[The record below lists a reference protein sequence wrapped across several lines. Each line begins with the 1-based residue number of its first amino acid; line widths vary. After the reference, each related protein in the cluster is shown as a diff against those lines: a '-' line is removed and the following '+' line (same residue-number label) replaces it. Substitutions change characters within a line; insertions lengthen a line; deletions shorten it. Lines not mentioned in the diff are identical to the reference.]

1 MNRKNLEKNGI
12 IRKQYKYETFICSI
26 SVGYFSLK
34 EKTKEISNLNSI
46 QNNILAETE
55 NIKSNI
61 LEGREYNPKTNS
73 KYKDYILLDIAKY
86 IHNKI
91 SNVRSYNLCFIIKKG
106 CEFGFNYK
114 VINAGSGKII
124 IDSKI
129 NQFNKL
135 IINTL
140 SFIFN

>member
-1 MNRKNLEKNGI
+1 MNRKNLEKDGI

-26 SVGYFSLK
+26 PVGHLILK
-34 EKTKEISNLNSI
+34 EKTKEITNLNSI

-73 KYKDYILLDIAKY
+73 KYKDYILLDIRKY

-124 IDSKI
+124 IDSK
-129 NQFNKL
+129 NQFNNI